1 MLIPLPMMQLKPGRS
16 KSFVFPEVHPSMRDL
31 GPGNK
36 EIKFLGC
43 ASSGDAALMKMT
55 SSEWP
60 QMQAVLSKGP
70 HLLQCLAG
78 FIPTGGFCCSWGLSE
93 HVWLGINSVEGRDC
107 A

>member
-1 MLIPLPMMQLKPGRS
+1 MFWKAVRFGRLGMLIPLPMMQLKPGRS
-16 KSFVFPEVHPSMRDL
+16 KSFVFPEVHPSMRDS

-36 EIKFLGC
+36 EMMFLGC

-78 FIPTGGFCCSWGLSE
+78 FIPTGGFLLL
-93 HVWLGINSVEGRDC
+93 LGAV
-107 A
+107 